1 MITGWATMTTIIV
14 IVGWIILFVLLF
26 IVPANRKP
34 SSATA
39 WLLLAFLLP
48 YLGVLLFL
56 LLGSPKLSRR
66 RRTGRPARLRRECR
80 RTPPAQPGGHA
91 DVLRPAGGC
100 EPPPD
105 RGRLPVQVQ
114 TGEP

>member
-26 IVPANRKP
+26 IVPANRNP

-56 LLGSPKLSRR
+56 LLAGPKLSRR
-66 RRTGRPARLRRECR
+66 RRTGQRAMGDLSGKAVGEARKQPDQSSLLA
-80 RTPPAQPGGHA
+80 PPTAPRY
-91 DVLRPAGGC
+91 DPFVKLSTNR
-100 EPPPD
+100 
-105 RGRLPVQVQ
+105 
-114 TGEP
+114 